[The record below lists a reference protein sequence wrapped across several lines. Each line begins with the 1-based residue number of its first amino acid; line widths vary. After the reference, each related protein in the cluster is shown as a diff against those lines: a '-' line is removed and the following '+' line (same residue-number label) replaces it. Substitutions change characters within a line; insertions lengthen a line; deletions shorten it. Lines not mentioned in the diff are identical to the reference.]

1 MSRHALLTEV
11 SATTDLAVRAPAPGD
26 RAAVIAM
33 HDRCSAHSIRQR
45 WHGPRHDLPEP
56 YLTEALAGLPTHIA
70 LLALDGPRVVA
81 LASAVQQ
88 DREEWEIGV
97 LVVDAWQRRG
107 VATTLVGAIAQR
119 VAARGG
125 RRLSATALQEQAAL
139 LGPPRTTR
147 AGHTD
152 RRHRRRHGPARPGRR
167 RLELG
172 AGTSMV
178 NGCLERPEP

>member
-33 HDRCSAHSIRQR
+33 HDHCSAHSIRRR

-107 VATTLVGAIAQR
+107 VATTLVGALAQR

-125 RRLSATALQEQAAL
+125 RRLSATALQQQAAL
-139 LGPPRTTR
+139 PAPREQLGPVILITDTDGVTAQLDLATLGGAAEWQSRREATPRLR
-147 AGHTD
+147 
-152 RRHRRRHGPARPGRR
+152 GR
-167 RLELG
+167 
-172 AGTSMV
+172 
-178 NGCLERPEP
+178 